1 MTKSVFTLLK
11 KDLLLEL
18 RQQHTFFGVLLYIAS
33 TIFVLYLSL
42 DEPDAAIW
50 NSLFWVIQLFVC
62 VNTVAK
68 SFLQES
74 KNRMLYFYSVVSP
87 VDFILS
93 KLLYNVILMIL
104 MSGISLLL
112 FFIFLGNPVNNSLT
126 FTGIVLIGGASLSI
140 VFTLMSAIAAKAQQ
154 NSALVAILGFPVIL
168 PQLLLLMR
176 LSKSAFS
183 EVFKTGAVIQLCG
196 LILGLDVLI
205 IVMAII
211 LFPYLW
217 KE

>member
-1 MTKSVFTLLK
+1 MTTAVFTLLK

-18 RQQHTFFGVLLYIAS
+18 RQQHTFFGILLYIAS

-42 DEPDAAIW
+42 DQPEANTW

-74 KNRMLYFYSVVSP
+74 KNRMLYFYSVTSP
-87 VDFILS
+87 VDFIVS
-93 KLLYNVILMIL
+93 KLLYNVILMII
-104 MSGISLLL
+104 MSVLSLVL
-112 FFIFLGNPVNNSLT
+112 FFIFLSNPVSNSWR
-126 FTGIVLIGGASLSI
+126 FTGIVLLGGASISM
-140 VFTLMSAIAAKAQQ
+140 VFTLMSAIASKAQQ
-154 NSALVAILGFPVIL
+154 NSALIAILGFPIIL

-176 LSKSAFS
+176 LSKGAFA
-183 EVFKTGAVIQLCG
+183 EVFKVGAVLQLSG
-196 LILGLDVLI
+196 LIILLDLLI